1 MKNCTVLI
9 GIFDVVKHIDYDIHI
24 RLKIMNDIQMFRAD
38 VKKPPIVCPKI
49 RQLGRGGV
57 LENPVNGKLTP
68 HHPSPWPAVWLAM
81 TSKGV
86 GDQPPGRG
94 RLRLPRFIV

>member
-1 MKNCTVLI
+1 L
-9 GIFDVVKHIDYDIHI
+9 
-24 RLKIMNDIQMFRAD
+24 FRAD

-57 LENPVNGKLTP
+57 LENPANGRLTQ

-94 RLRLPRFIV
+94 RLRLHKDQDPAQIHNLKNFRCWPFRGFDSISFFRCLV